1 MNSVLPSLYPFT
13 SIFARFL
20 PESVRWQISS
30 GRYDKAEKTLATM
43 AKSNKKTLPSP
54 LFTEQFKEQRVRLE
68 TVSAA
73 LRIRGR
79 PLLLL
84 IVHSCGGR
92 LVIQT
97 LWWSVCGMIVNECGC
112 VCDRV
117 SGRATA
123 HKTDNQRGRQSTNQQ
138 HSRSIAHKTTGNWSH
153 NPYHFKTEGPKK

>member
-97 LWWSVCGMIVNECGC
+97 L
-112 VCDRV
+112 
-117 SGRATA
+117 
-123 HKTDNQRGRQSTNQQ
+123 
-138 HSRSIAHKTTGNWSH
+138 
-153 NPYHFKTEGPKK
+153 